1 MPRRK
6 NRKQFGGEAPKG
18 WGTPMQR
25 PQIANCLVN
34 TTAASSCG
42 HAQRQASAK
51 SLNALH
57 SATGAHGGGRRRR
70 GGDTCATAP
79 GVPNIAPTYAA

>member
-42 HAQRQASAK
+42 HAQRQALLASFWLWQGWTSRA
-51 SLNALH
+51 
-57 SATGAHGGGRRRR
+57 
-70 GGDTCATAP
+70 
-79 GVPNIAPTYAA
+79 